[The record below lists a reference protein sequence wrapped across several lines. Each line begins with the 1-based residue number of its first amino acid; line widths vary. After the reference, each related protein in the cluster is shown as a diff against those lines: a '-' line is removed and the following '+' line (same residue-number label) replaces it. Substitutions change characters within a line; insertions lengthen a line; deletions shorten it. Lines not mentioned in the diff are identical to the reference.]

1 MTVSTQSSQITVATL
16 SSVGPFTFS
25 FIGVSSSDITVSAV
39 ASNGSITPLLSSQ
52 YSITLNAAN
61 PNSLWGVGG
70 SVTLNS
76 TPSYPQLLI
85 ERILPLTQE
94 ITTQNQGNYYA
105 QVTEQ
110 ALDILEMQIQQVSNR
125 TTQFRGIWTT
135 NTDYTVGDIVQ
146 DGANGADTLNYYICL
161 IQNISGIW
169 ATDLASGYWGL
180 SALAVVPTTNQPIT
194 LSGAVTGTGTTSITT
209 TLAKEAANTVL
220 CNSSAMSG
228 VPTGIALTASTL
240 LGIGSTGNIA
250 DISLGSN
257 LSMTGTVLSS
267 TIFFDNFNAITG
279 SLPTAI
285 SGTSTTAAITISSGM
300 ATDSTNSYVLGSP
313 ITDWAVSNGNA
324 INGYQGGTTLPNS
337 STIHFFVIAPA
348 GGGSPLTNPSFAS
361 TSLTPTL
368 PNGYTLYRRT
378 FSINTNSSGAPIP
391 YTAIEAE
398 GGSTINWLTTQV
410 LDITT
415 SSLGTSRT
423 AFTLTVP
430 TGIKVAPFYRTN
442 VGTSNVGILLTSG
455 DETDVAPGAYS
466 WTTAP
471 GADVYASGTQ
481 NSANYTGFLTT
492 NTSGQI
498 GARVNSGS
506 SNSFYWV
513 TRGFKDFRRS

>member
-94 ITTQNQGNYYA
+94 VTTQNQGNYYA

-220 CNSSAMSG
+220 
-228 VPTGIALTASTL
+228 
-240 LGIGSTGNIA
+240 
-250 DISLGSN
+250 
-257 LSMTGTVLSS
+257 
-267 TIFFDNFNAITG
+267 
-279 SLPTAI
+279 
-285 SGTSTTAAITISSGM
+285 
-300 ATDSTNSYVLGSP
+300 
-313 ITDWAVSNGNA
+313 
-324 INGYQGGTTLPNS
+324 
-337 STIHFFVIAPA
+337 
-348 GGGSPLTNPSFAS
+348 
-361 TSLTPTL
+361 
-368 PNGYTLYRRT
+368 
-378 FSINTNSSGAPIP
+378 
-391 YTAIEAE
+391 
-398 GGSTINWLTTQV
+398 
-410 LDITT
+410 
-415 SSLGTSRT
+415 
-423 AFTLTVP
+423 
-430 TGIKVAPFYRTN
+430 
-442 VGTSNVGILLTSG
+442 
-455 DETDVAPGAYS
+455 
-466 WTTAP
+466 
-471 GADVYASGTQ
+471 
-481 NSANYTGFLTT
+481 
-492 NTSGQI
+492 
-498 GARVNSGS
+498 
-506 SNSFYWV
+506 
-513 TRGFKDFRRS
+513 